1 MKKTGYSY
9 SLQAIILALALMTS
23 LASCL
28 SDDLLKETEERGLMV
43 LSLKGVQTRAA
54 GDPLLTGD
62 EEITKVRIFVFAG
75 ETLEVNRLFQTGEET
90 FNNPF
95 ILDVIT
101 GNKDVYV
108 VANESPIL
116 ATELSSVTTKA
127 GLFDVLSDEI
137 AAPLALPLP
146 MTGYVLNVP
155 VIEQPDPAVRNE
167 VQVTLTRVAAKIS
180 LQFKKA
186 SENDE
191 VKITKISL
199 LSNTGKTTLFP
210 VPPATAVSPQ
220 SYWDFTTTLDNPL
233 ELLTALSP
241 VNEIGDIYV
250 YENITEG
257 IKTNATQLEVEALF
271 NDVITTYRVYIN
283 ENIATPGTGTPG
295 DPSSSSTTPGDHPYS
310 IKRGYHY
317 KLNGTIVNM
326 GAYSSLL
333 LDTEVLPWN
342 LLQSTFN
349 YEYVNAVFQVAPK
362 PPVGS
367 PVKIT
372 SPTANINLN
381 FKIIAPVGR
390 VWSVSL
396 TNTADFV
403 LIKDAATNAYTWGT
417 IGGGSGSWPDIRIAL
432 RPGVTVSPGASTEV
446 IVRVNGVE
454 IDFDKS
460 GTTGPGNRLV
470 VIYQP

>member
-28 SDDLLKETEERGLMV
+28 SDDLLKKTEERGLIIM
-43 LSLKGVQTRAA
+43 SLNGVQTRAA
-54 GDPLLTGD
+54 GDPLFTGD
-62 EEITKVRIFVFAG
+62 EEITKVRIFIFTG
-75 ETLEVNRLFQTGEET
+75 ETLEVNRLFRAGEDT

-95 ILDVIT
+95 VLDVIT

-108 VANESPIL
+108 VANESSTL
-116 ATELSSVTTKA
+116 ATALSSVTTKA
-127 GLFDVLSDEI
+127 GLFAVLADETT
-137 AAPLALPLP
+137 ASLDLPLP
-146 MTGYVLNVP
+146 MTGSASNVP
-155 VIEQPDPAVRNE
+155 VIEQSDPTVRNE
-167 VQVTLTRVAAKIS
+167 IQVTLTRVAAKIS

-186 SENDE
+186 DENDE

-220 SYWDFTTTLDNPL
+220 SYWDFTTTLNNPL
-233 ELLTALSP
+233 ELQTALSP

-257 IKTNATQLEVEALF
+257 VKTNATQLEVEALF

-295 DPSSSSTTPGDHPYS
+295 DPNSSSTTPGDHPYS
-310 IKRGYHY
+310 IKRGHHY
-317 KLNGTIVNM
+317 KLNGTIGNL
-326 GAYSSLL
+326 GEYSTLIL
-333 LDTEVLPWN
+333 NAEVLPWN
-342 LLQSTFN
+342 LLQSTFH
-349 YEYVNAVFQVAPK
+349 YEKVDAVFQVAPK
-362 PPVGS
+362 PPIGS
-367 PVKIT
+367 PMKIT

-381 FKIIAPVGR
+381 FKITAPAGG
-390 VWSVSL
+390 VWSASL
-396 TNTADFV
+396 TNINDFT
-403 LIKDAATNAYTWGT
+403 LIKDATTNAYTWGT
-417 IGGGSGSWPDIRIAL
+417 ITGGSGSWPDIRITTK
-432 RPGVTVSPGASTEV
+432 PGAVAGASTEV

-460 GTTGPGNRLV
+460 GATGPGNRLRI
-470 VIYQP
+470 IYQP

>member
-9 SLQAIILALALMTS
+9 CLQAIVLALALMTS

-28 SDDLLKETEERGLMV
+28 SDDLLKKTEERGLIVMT
-43 LSLKGVQTRAA
+43 LKGAQTRAA
-54 GDPLLTGD
+54 GDPLFTGD
-62 EEITKVRIFVFAG
+62 EEITKVRIFIFTG
-75 ETLEVNRLFQTGEET
+75 ETLEVNRLFQAGEDT

-95 ILDVIT
+95 VLDVTT

-108 VANESPIL
+108 VANESSTL
-116 ATELSSVTTKA
+116 ATVLSSVTTKA
-127 GLFDVLSDEI
+127 GLFAVLADET
-137 AAPLALPLP
+137 ADPLALPLP
-146 MTGYVLNVP
+146 MTGNASNVP

-186 SENDE
+186 DENDD

-220 SYWDFTTTLDNPL
+220 SYWNFTTTLDNPL
-233 ELLTALSP
+233 ELLTVLSP

-295 DPSSSSTTPGDHPYS
+295 DPGSSSTTPGDHPYS
-310 IKRGYHY
+310 IKRGHHY
-317 KLNGTIVNM
+317 KLNGTI
-326 GAYSSLL
+326 GKLGDYSGLRL
-333 LDTEVLPWN
+333 NTEVLPWN
-342 LLQSTFN
+342 LLQSTFH
-349 YEYVNAVFQVAPK
+349 YEKVNAVFQVAPK

-367 PVKIT
+367 PMKIT
-372 SPTANINLN
+372 SLTANINLN
-381 FKIIAPVGR
+381 FKISAPVGG
-390 VWSVSL
+390 VWSASL
-396 TNTADFV
+396 TNINDFT
-403 LIKDAATNAYTWGT
+403 LIKDATTNAYTWGVVS
-417 IGGGSGSWPDIRIAL
+417 GGSGSWPDVRIAI
-432 RPGVTVSPGASTEV
+432 RPGVTPIAGASTELV
-446 IVRVNGVE
+446 VRVNGVE

-460 GTTGPGNRLV
+460 GATGPGNRLRI
-470 VIYQP
+470 IYQP